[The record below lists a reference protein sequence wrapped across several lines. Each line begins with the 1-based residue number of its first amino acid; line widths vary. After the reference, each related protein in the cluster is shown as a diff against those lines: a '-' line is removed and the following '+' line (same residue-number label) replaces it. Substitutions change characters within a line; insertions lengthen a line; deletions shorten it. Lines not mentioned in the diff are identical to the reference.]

1 MITFKEFLFEKKMT
15 PGTYASTFKRL
26 EDDAKIGFEIEVFVP
41 SGTFFHADPDQ
52 PQSAAQI
59 QLRELDTLA
68 ELTEY
73 FEVSHFVLGKM
84 TDDYADWSAQQE
96 EGWVDEHWEDFVT
109 DEEARNAEKD
119 ARQRAMKQAR
129 GQFDWADWVKS
140 EFGSASDLIAG
151 YALTPKYGW
160 NDDDTGV
167 FIEPSQSGGYMS
179 GFKNTAE
186 RMAQK
191 LKDALQQPVTVNG
204 VGYANW
210 NLTHDT
216 SIKDS
221 AGRSDEEDQTG
232 YGVEIVS
239 PPQPPSTALEQL
251 AVVFGILGKYDIET
265 NESTGVH
272 VNISLENL
280 EAFDPL
286 KLVLFM
292 GDEHILKKF
301 DRTTNTFTNSQL
313 RRVVDSISTTGKIP
327 KAVDE
332 LMALGREGL
341 KETGKYFSVNLLH
354 LPKYL
359 EFRAAGGANYH
370 KRLHDI
376 REVTGRWL
384 TAVEIAA
391 KPDMYRK
398 EYLKKVMKLI
408 DKTGEAEMRES
419 HKDLTFQQML
429 FKTGGKMAWD
439 TLQDALAGDDSEY
452 KLRAVRAVLLTLN
465 KHIDDLQP
473 TLPSMKE
480 FREMFK
486 QAGVSPDQVL
496 TGEEP
501 SRARDM
507 TAVLKKFKLQAKP
520 S

>member
-41 SGTFFHADPDQ
+41 EGTFFHAGPDES
-52 PQSAAQI
+52 PGKRVALKDIGTWSEI
-59 QLRELDTLA
+59 QT
-68 ELTEY
+68 Y
-73 FEVSHFVLGKM
+73 FNVTK
-84 TDDYADWSAQQE
+84 QQE
-96 EGWVDEHWEDFVT
+96 SAVIGDFTEWQTNKEKDWVDENWLDFVT
-109 DEEARNAEKD
+109 DEESRSAERDARKRALRKTENKFSFHEWLATFKGLGNFLTAYDLEPSHGWADDDQVRAEKP
-119 ARQRAMKQAR
+119 QEQ
-129 GQFDWADWVKS
+129 
-140 EFGSASDLIAG
+140 G
-151 YALTPKYGW
+151 Y
-160 NDDDTGV
+160 
-167 FIEPSQSGGYMS
+167 ES
-179 GFKNTAE
+179 GFKNTADQLAVYLS
-186 RMAQK
+186 RA
-191 LKDALQQPVTVNG
+191 LKEKVVVNG
-204 VGYANW
+204 TGYASW

-221 AGRSDEEDQTG
+221 EGRSDEEDQDG

-239 PPQPPSTALEQL
+239 PPQPPSKALEQL
-251 AVVFGILGKYDIET
+251 AIVFDILNKYDIET

-332 LMALGREGL
+332 LIALGREGL

-359 EFRAAGGANYH
+359 EFRAAGGADYH

-391 KPDMYRK
+391 KPDLYRK

-408 DKTGEAEMRES
+408 DKTGEAETRES

-429 FKTGGKMAWD
+429 FKTDGKMAWD
-439 TLQDALAGDDSEY
+439 MLQDALAGDDPEY
-452 KLRAVRAVLLTLN
+452 KLRAVRVVLLTLN
-465 KHIDDLQP
+465 RHIDDLQP
-473 TLPSMKE
+473 TLSNMKE
-480 FREMFK
+480 FRAMFK
-486 QAGVSPDQVL
+486 QAGVTPSQVL
-496 TGEEP
+496 ADKEP
-501 SRARDM
+501 TRAL
-507 TAVLKKFKLQAKP
+507 AIAEVLKKFKLQAKP
-520 S
+520 A